1 MKSETSA
8 FDLFF
13 ITKELQKL
21 KDAKLEKV
29 FHTKTDKNSI
39 LFRFYCKELGKVF
52 LKVSIP
58 NQIYITEHK
67 EDYEN
72 VSGFGMFLR
81 RHLQSTRLI
90 DIKQKGFDRVLDF
103 TFEIRRKGVV
113 SINHLIIELFGT
125 GNVILINQDNKILG
139 LLYSQRWKDRQIL
152 PGKTYIFPEAQFNPL
167 ENDYSSFVTKL
178 KKSSKSLLVAV
189 LASDISL
196 GGEYAEEVCVRAKID
211 KNTSLD
217 SLKDTDLKKLLDEI
231 QNMKNEN
238 IKGFIYEKTITPFKF
253 LTSGDIT
260 KEHDLFCEALDEKLT
275 ERKNVSTMK
284 NVESKTSS
292 KLSKIE
298 NVLKKQKEMLSRIL
312 EDSNK
317 YQKQGEKLYEN
328 YQELT
333 IIIEEIKS
341 LRKLKDWEEIKNI
354 FKEKHPNVKI
364 NEKNNEL
371 LVEVE

>member
-39 LFRFYCKELGKVF
+39 LFRFYCKEFGKLF
-52 LKVSIP
+52 LKIAIP

-67 EDYEN
+67 EDYGN

-90 DIKQKGFDRVLDF
+90 DIKQQGFDRVLDF

-125 GNVILINQDNKILG
+125 GNLILINQDNKILG

-167 ENDYSSFVTKL
+167 ESDFSTFVTKL

-189 LASDISL
+189 LASDISF
-196 GGEYAEEVCVRAKID
+196 GGEYAEELCARAKID
-211 KNTSLD
+211 KNTNLD
-217 SLKDTDLKKLLDEI
+217 SLKDTELKKLFDEI
-231 QNMKNEN
+231 QNMKNEDIN
-238 IKGFIYEKTITPFKF
+238 GFIYGKTITPFKF
-253 LTSGDIT
+253 LTSGEIA

-275 ERKNVSTMK
+275 EKKNVSTMK
-284 NVESKTSS
+284 NAESKTSS

-298 NVLKKQKEMLSRIL
+298 NVLKKQKEMLSRIV
-312 EDSNK
+312 EDSDK

-341 LRKLKDWEEIKNI
+341 LRKTIDWKEIKNI